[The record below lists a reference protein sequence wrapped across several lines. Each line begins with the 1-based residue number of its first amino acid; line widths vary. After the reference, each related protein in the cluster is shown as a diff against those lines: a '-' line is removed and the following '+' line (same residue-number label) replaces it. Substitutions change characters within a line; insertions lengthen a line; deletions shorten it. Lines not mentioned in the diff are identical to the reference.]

1 MRQCN
6 MLKNWG
12 FCFLN
17 KHGNLNRMIIADSF
31 DLFLGQKSSNRL
43 RVPGRCILKG
53 IIYKGNEALEG
64 KEIHTEEIRYI
75 DRVNRE
81 LEQKLQCQPETAS
94 PQHNLY
100 RATTTNGSEFFFYSD
115 DHADEL
121 YQMIECI

>member
-6 MLKNWG
+6 MLKNWS

-17 KHGNLNRMIIADSF
+17 KYGNLNRRIIADSF
-31 DLFLGQKSSNRL
+31 DSFLSQKSSNRL
-43 RVPGRCILKG
+43 RVPGKCVLKG

-64 KEIHTEEIRYI
+64 KEVSTMEIRFI
-75 DRVNRE
+75 DRVDQKIRE
-81 LEQKLQCQPETAS
+81 KLQCQPGPAS

-115 DHADEL
+115 EHADEI
-121 YQMIECI
+121 YQMVERI